1 MKKLISEHSILINIT
16 TVVTVLSAVFW
27 FSWRTS
33 EHFVQ
38 TNNNSIAIKNCEATN
53 EICIKL
59 IERITVLETQA
70 VYFEEMRKEIT
81 DLHKF
86 IIGK

>member
-38 TNNNSIAIKNCEATN
+38 TNNNSIAIQDCEAKN
-53 EICIKL
+53 ESCYKL
-59 IERITVLETQA
+59 TERVIVLETQA
-70 VYFEEMRKEIT
+70 IYFEEMRKEIA